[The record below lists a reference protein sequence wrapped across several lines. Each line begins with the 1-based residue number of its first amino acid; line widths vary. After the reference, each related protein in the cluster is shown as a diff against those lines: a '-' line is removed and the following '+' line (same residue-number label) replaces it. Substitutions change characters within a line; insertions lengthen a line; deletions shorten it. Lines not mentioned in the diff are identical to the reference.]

1 MKRKIIGL
9 LVCAIVFI
17 CCIGCSNESDSD
29 EDSATY
35 KVEVGVVSNAT
46 YTTAMNTIAY
56 WSEVSYANIA
66 SLRLYLYNNTISDH
80 EVQTGISLSE
90 IKDFLLS
97 KGMSNYETN
106 SEIDVLKNIGNDI
119 VFCEHA
125 TDTTK
130 KVWLYATK

>member
-80 EVQTGISLSE
+80 EPSRIFWCKFFFLCLIYYTIKRLFYQLFFLS
-90 IKDFLLS
+90 FQ
-97 KGMSNYETN
+97 
-106 SEIDVLKNIGNDI
+106 
-119 VFCEHA
+119 F
-125 TDTTK
+125 
-130 KVWLYATK
+130 